1 MSINKFNIEGY
12 DDPTAYEA
20 LTHINA
26 EERKG
31 RFRPMVYICS
41 PFSGDPEGNTEK
53 AKRYCRYATQ
63 AGYLPFAPHLFFP
76 LFLRDELP
84 RERALG
90 LSMAIV
96 MLTKC
101 SELWVFGDDMTGG
114 MAKEIRKARARNMRI
129 RHFTTDCKEIING
142 RIIQ

>member
-63 AGYLPFAPHLFFP
+63 AGYMPFAPHLFFP

-114 MAKEIRKARARNMRI
+114 MVNEIRKAHARNMRI
-129 RHFTTDCKEIING
+129 RHFTTDCKEIEHG
-142 RIIQ
+142 

>member
-90 LSMAIV
+90 LSLAIV

-114 MAKEIRKARARNMRI
+114 MAKEIRKAHARNMRI
-129 RHFTTDCKEIING
+129 RHFTTDCKEIEHG
-142 RIIQ
+142 

>member
-63 AGYLPFAPHLFFP
+63 AGYMPFAPHLFFP
-76 LFLRDELP
+76 QFLRDELP
-84 RERALG
+84 RERELG

-114 MAKEIRKARARNMRI
+114 MVNEIRKAHARNMRI
-129 RHFTTDCKEIING
+129 SHFTTDCKEIEHG
-142 RIIQ
+142 

>member
-63 AGYLPFAPHLFFP
+63 AGYMPFAPHLFFP
-76 LFLRDELP
+76 QFLRDELP
-84 RERALG
+84 RERELG

-114 MAKEIRKARARNMRI
+114 MVNEIRKAHARNMRI
-129 RHFTTDCKEIING
+129 RHFTTDCKEIEHG
-142 RIIQ
+142 

>member
-63 AGYLPFAPHLFFP
+63 AGYMPFAPHLFFP

-114 MAKEIRKARARNMRI
+114 MAKEIRKAHARNMRI
-129 RHFTTDCKEIING
+129 RHFTTDCKEIEHG
-142 RIIQ
+142 

>member
-12 DDPTAYEA
+12 EDPTAYEA

-63 AGYLPFAPHLFFP
+63 AGYLPFAPHYFC
-76 LFLRDELP
+76 
-84 RERALG
+84 
-90 LSMAIV
+90 V
-96 MLTKC
+96 MNYP
-101 SELWVFGDDMTGG
+101 
-114 MAKEIRKARARNMRI
+114 A
-129 RHFTTDCKEIING
+129 NG
-142 RIIQ
+142 RWAFPWPSSC

>member
-114 MAKEIRKARARNMRI
+114 MAKEIRKAHARNMRI
-129 RHFTTDCKEIING
+129 RHFTTG
-142 RIIQ
+142 LG

>member
-41 PFSGDPEGNTEK
+41 PFSGDPEGTTEK

-114 MAKEIRKARARNMRI
+114 MVNEIRKAHARNMRI
-129 RHFTTDCKEIING
+129 RHFTTDCKEIEHG
-142 RIIQ
+142 

>member
-101 SELWVFGDDMTGG
+101 SELWVFGD
-114 MAKEIRKARARNMRI
+114 
-129 RHFTTDCKEIING
+129 
-142 RIIQ
+142 IQF

>member
-1 MSINKFNIEGY
+1 
-12 DDPTAYEA
+12 
-20 LTHINA
+20 
-26 EERKG
+26 
-31 RFRPMVYICS
+31 MVYICS

-63 AGYLPFAPHLFFP
+63 AGYMPFAPHLFFP
-76 LFLRDELP
+76 QFLRDELP
-84 RERALG
+84 RERELG
-90 LSMAIV
+90 LSMAMV
-96 MLTKC
+96 MLAKC
-101 SELWVFGDDMTGG
+101 TELWVFGDDVTRG

>member
-84 RERALG
+84 RERSLG

-114 MAKEIRKARARNMRI
+114 MAKEIRKAHARNMRI
-129 RHFTTDCKEIING
+129 RHFTTNCKEFING

>member
-20 LTHINA
+20 ITHINA

-114 MAKEIRKARARNMRI
+114 MAKEIRKAHARNMRI
-129 RHFTTDCKEIING
+129 RHFTTDCKEIEHG
-142 RIIQ
+142 

>member
-84 RERALG
+84 RERSLG

-114 MAKEIRKARARNMRI
+114 MAKEIRKAHARNMRI
-129 RHFTTDCKEIING
+129 RHFTTDCKEIEHG
-142 RIIQ
+142 

>member
-12 DDPTAYEA
+12 EDPTAYEA

-114 MAKEIRKARARNMRI
+114 MAKEIRKAHARNMRI
-129 RHFTTDCKEIING
+129 RHFTTNCNEIING

>member
-41 PFSGDPEGNTEK
+41 PFSGDPEGNREK

-114 MAKEIRKARARNMRI
+114 MAKEIRKAHARNMRI
-129 RHFTTDCKEIING
+129 RHFTTDCKEIEHG
-142 RIIQ
+142 

>member
-12 DDPTAYEA
+12 EDPTAYEA

-114 MAKEIRKARARNMRI
+114 MAKEIRKAHARNMRI
-129 RHFTTDCKEIING
+129 RHFTTDCKEIEHG
-142 RIIQ
+142 

>member
-114 MAKEIRKARARNMRI
+114 MAKEIRKAHARNMRI
-129 RHFTTDCKEIING
+129 RHFTTDCKEIEHG
-142 RIIQ
+142 